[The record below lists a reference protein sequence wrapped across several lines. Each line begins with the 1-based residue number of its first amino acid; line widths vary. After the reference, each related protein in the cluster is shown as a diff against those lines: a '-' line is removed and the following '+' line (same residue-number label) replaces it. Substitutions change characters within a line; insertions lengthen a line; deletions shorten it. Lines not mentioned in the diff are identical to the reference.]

1 MTETFEINN
10 LVIQDYMIAIK
21 YYYITKIAQQK
32 YRQTEKGRQK
42 SNESNR
48 RYYEKKKQDP
58 EFMENQRIKAREKY
72 QKKKDGLIDIS
83 FPNL

>member
-1 MTETFEINN
+1 MSEEFEINN
-10 LVIQDYMIAIK
+10 LVINDYMKAIK

-32 YRQTEKGRQK
+32 YRQTENGRQK

-48 RYYEKKKQDP
+48 RYYEKKKQNP
-58 EFMENQRIKAREKY
+58 EFMENQRAKAREKY